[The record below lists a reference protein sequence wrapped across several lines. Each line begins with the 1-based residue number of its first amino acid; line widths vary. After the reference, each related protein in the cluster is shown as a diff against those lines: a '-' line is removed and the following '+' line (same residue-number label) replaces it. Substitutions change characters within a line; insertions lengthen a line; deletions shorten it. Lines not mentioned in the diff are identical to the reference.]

1 MEACRKCNSKD
12 IHRSRAKSKWEHWRK
27 NVTGKRTF
35 RCRACGWRGWGYD
48 SGPVF
53 SDAEREAAER
63 ALAPEP
69 PNLKDTALSRVESVR
84 KDIALA
90 ELDTLPPFGVAP
102 RSDLS
107 DSESDS

>member
-1 MEACRKCNSKD
+1 MQHCLKCKSPD
-12 IHRSRAKSKWEHWRK
+12 LHHSRTKSKWERWRK
-27 NVTGKRTF
+27 EITGRRPF
-35 RCRACGWRGWGYD
+35 RCPTCGWRGWGFD
-48 SGPVF
+48 SGPVY
-53 SDAEREAAER
+53 SDAAREAAER
-63 ALAPEP
+63 ALAPDP
-69 PNLKDTALSRVESVR
+69 PNLKFTALSRVESVR